1 MAGVS
6 HVGSVVTGDLKEM
19 IKLSKMAQI
28 ESEGRLLG
36 MDKLYI
42 IQAEH
47 MLRTEAYEAAI
58 KYIIKAVEANPDS
71 EVCIQSTIF

>member
-1 MAGVS
+1 
-6 HVGSVVTGDLKEM
+6 
-19 IKLSKMAQI
+19 MAQI

-71 EVCIQSTIF
+71 EVCIQTIIF